1 MKIRGGLDGLE
12 SLHKGLARIT
22 DPVPLAGAV
31 AEAAEAVRGAAQA
44 NLRDGSASGE
54 RPGGVGDAVTINHAP
69 DGLSVTVG
77 TTATQGWHREFGSI
91 SRPAAPWLAP
101 ALDAARPGIIARIRL
116 ILTR

>member
-44 NLRDGSASGE
+44 NLRDELASGE
-54 RPGGVGDAVTINHAP
+54 RPGGLADSVSIDHAA
-69 DGLSVTVG
+69 DGLSITVG
-77 TTATQGWHREFGSI
+77 TTAAQGWHREFGSI
-91 SRPAAPWLAP
+91 SRPATPWLAP
-101 ALDAARPGIIARIRL
+101 ALEAARPAILARIRL
-116 ILTR
+116 ILAR

>member
-12 SLHKGLARIT
+12 SLHKGLVRIT
-22 DPVPLAGAV
+22 DPVRLAGAV
-31 AEAAEAVRGAAQA
+31 AEAAEAVRSAAQA
-44 NLRDGSASGE
+44 NLRDE
-54 RPGGVGDAVTINHAP
+54 LDAVTINHAP

-77 TTATQGWHREFGSI
+77 TTAAQGWHREFGSI

-116 ILTR
+116 ILAR